1 MMQVTVAICTCGR
14 PHSVKDALRQLVA
27 QTLPPDEV
35 LVIATCPED
44 VPILDPFVGRLNLK
58 VAYAPK
64 GLPIQRNR
72 ALDMVH
78 PSSDIVFFIDDDYLP
93 SADAIA
99 NLIDCFSRFSGAVGI
114 TGTLL
119 ADGIHSEGLS
129 QAVAQDIL
137 RQRPPVSVPPKATNR
152 GLVGLY
158 GCNMAYRMSAIGSTR
173 FDEDLPLYAWQEDVD
188 FASRIIGEKIKVDS
202 VTGVHCGTKQGRET
216 NGTMLGY
223 SQIANPYHLS
233 KKEVIP
239 TSFLFWLA
247 IKNLAANHCKQ
258 FKPEDWIDRRARA
271 KGNRM
276 ALKDML
282 LGNIRP
288 ENVLDLHQL

>member
-1 MMQVTVAICTCGR
+1 MQVSVAICTCGR
-14 PHSVKDALRQLVA
+14 PENVSAALDQLVA
-27 QTLPPDEV
+27 QTAPPNEV
-35 LVIATCPED
+35 LVVATCPED
-44 VPILDPFVGRLNLK
+44 VPNLDPFIGHLNLK

-78 PSSDIVFFIDDDYLP
+78 SNSSIVFFIDDDYLP
-93 SADAIA
+93 SADALE
-99 NLIDCFSRFSGAVGI
+99 NLIDCFGRFSGVVGI

-129 QAVAQDIL
+129 LEKAHNIL
-137 RQRPPVSVPPKATNR
+137 RQRPPVPTPPSAVNR

-158 GCNMAYRMSAIGSTR
+158 GCNMAYRLSAIGDTR
-173 FDEDLPLYAWQEDVD
+173 FDEELPLYAWQEDVD
-188 FASRIIGEKIKVDS
+188 FASRIIGEKIKVDG

-233 KKEVIP
+233 RKEIIP
-239 TSFLFWLA
+239 TSFLLWLA
-247 IKNLAANHCKQ
+247 IKNLAANHFKL

-271 KGNRM
+271 KGNRI
-276 ALKDML
+276 ALKDMV